1 MQFAVTLL
9 KMSKLCACLYL
20 DYYKKHCSIDLLNF
34 WENPFITNSL
44 LFLPFSREIRGDSC
58 YLG

>member
-34 WENPFITNSL
+34 WENPFISNSL
-44 LFLPFSREIRGDSC
+44 LFLPFSREIRGDS
-58 YLG
+58 